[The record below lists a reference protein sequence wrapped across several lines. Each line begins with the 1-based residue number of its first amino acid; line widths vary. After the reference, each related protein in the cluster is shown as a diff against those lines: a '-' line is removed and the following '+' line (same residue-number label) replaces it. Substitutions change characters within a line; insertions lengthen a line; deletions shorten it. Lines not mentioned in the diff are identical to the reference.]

1 MVHIE
6 PIAQSRNT
14 SCDLVELYAL
24 LASIW
29 VGLETGGDAMG
40 RADLPRFWT
49 YIAAY
54 CGGKWEKSDLELAA
68 VPERSGR
75 GETSQRLRR
84 DNERGSGWRERGKNN
99 RDRGGMR

>member
-6 PIAQSRNT
+6 PIAQSRNA

-29 VGLETGGDAMG
+29 VGLEAGGGDAMG

-54 CGGKWEKSDLELAA
+54 F
-68 VPERSGR
+68 VM
-75 GETSQRLRR
+75 
-84 DNERGSGWRERGKNN
+84 GSGGNQISSSLLFLKEAAEEKPRRG
-99 RDRGGMR
+99 

>member
-6 PIAQSRNT
+6 PIAQSRNA

-24 LASIW
+24 LAPIW
-29 VGLETGGDAMG
+29 VRLEAGGRYAMG

-54 CGGKWEKSDLELAA
+54 FVVGNGGNQISSSLLFLRQAAEEK
-68 VPERSGR
+68 PR
-75 GETSQRLRR
+75 
-84 DNERGSGWRERGKNN
+84 
-99 RDRGGMR
+99 